1 MGKGNLKA
9 MEEIS
14 QLELELKRTII
25 KHGSLISSTMELQ
38 NISDNIIHKAKL
50 QKLRPAFDFAGQLQ
64 SIIKEDRPDK
74 ILTILAPLFAP
85 RIDPLY
91 RSACHSRNSR

>member
-64 SIIKEDRPDK
+64 SIIKRTDRIRYSPY
-74 ILTILAPLFAP
+74 LRLSSL
-85 RIDPLY
+85 RG
-91 RSACHSRNSR
+91 S

>member
-1 MGKGNLKA
+1 
-9 MEEIS
+9 
-14 QLELELKRTII
+14 
-25 KHGSLISSTMELQ
+25 MELQ

-74 ILTILAPLFAP
+74 ILTILCL
-85 RIDPLY
+85 LY
-91 RSACHSRNSR
+91 TSRCV